1 MSKLKIIRDPIHKDI
16 KLNEEEISIVDTPE
30 IQRLRNIK
38 QTGLTCLVYPS
49 ANHTRF
55 EHSIGTMHV
64 AGEIAKNLEN
74 IDKNLT
80 KIVALLHDIGHPPF
94 SHTLEV
100 AGYDHEEFTKEKIKR
115 MNFENYTSK
124 EVLDVYSSK
133 GLEGSL
139 IHGDVDADRMDYLVR
154 DSHHTGVAYGSI
166 DIPRLI
172 RSIVVIEDT
181 NKLGIIEK
189 GITTVE
195 SLLTA
200 RYQMYPTVYMHP
212 ASRISETMIKNAT
225 IDAIKDDIFKLRDLS
240 VMDDIDLI
248 CTLRRSEGSSNEIME
263 KIDKRDLFKSIS
275 IQRYNELSPQER
287 WNLINLSENEIG
299 FIENEMTEY
308 FESRMFLDIP
318 KPPKMAEH
326 RITVIMG
333 DRKQRLD
340 EISPLAESLKEAYKK
355 SWSVMVYSEPKTAK
369 KSSERIKDKNKFLF
383 DFISDENIE
392 NNILNVLNEQGTV
405 QGVTKLAG
413 LVKKSPNDTEFHSEL
428 QKLIFCGL
436 VDKKVEPV
444 RGTYRYDYTAAKL
457 DD

>member
-16 KLNEEEISIVDTPE
+16 KLNEEEISIVDMPE

-100 AGYDHEEFTKEKIKR
+100 AGYNHEEFTKEKIKK
-115 MNFENYTSK
+115 MSFENYTSK
-124 EVLDVYSSK
+124 DVLDVYSSK

-172 RSIVVIEDT
+172 RSIVVLEDT

-189 GITTVE
+189 GRTTVE

-212 ASRISETMIKNAT
+212 ASRISETMIKDAT
-225 IDAIKDDIFKLRDLS
+225 IDAIKDGIFKLNDLS

-248 CTLRRSEGSSNEIME
+248 CTLRRSEGSANEMM
-263 KIDKRDLFKSIS
+263 KRLDNRDLFKSIS
-275 IQRYNELSPQER
+275 IQRYNELSPKER

-308 FESRMFLDIP
+308 FESKIFLDIP

-326 RITVIMG
+326 RITVMMG
-333 DRKQRLD
+333 DKKQRLD

-355 SWSVMVYSEPKTAK
+355 SWSIMVYSEPESAK
-369 KSSERIKDKNKFLF
+369 KLFELIKDREKFLF
-383 DFISDENIE
+383 GFITDEPI
-392 NNILNVLNEQGTV
+392 NNQILDVLNEQGTV
-405 QGVTKLAG
+405 QGITKLAG
-413 LVKKSPNDTEFHSEL
+413 LVKKSPNDAEFHSEL

-444 RGTYRYDYTAAKL
+444 RGTYRYDYTAVQISN
-457 DD
+457 